1 MERTLPDRLR
11 SLREWLTKADC
22 YPMDKQDF
30 ISAIDESIN
39 FIEDI
44 VKKMQNKKSN
54 FSGKFMRMI
63 ELGEIM
69 KQFNDGNHLEI
80 MAGCEAEL
88 QQLRN
93 DLLHT
98 NDPDRSKN

>member
-1 MERTLPDRLR
+1 MERTLPDRLK

-22 YPMDKQDF
+22 YPTDKQDF